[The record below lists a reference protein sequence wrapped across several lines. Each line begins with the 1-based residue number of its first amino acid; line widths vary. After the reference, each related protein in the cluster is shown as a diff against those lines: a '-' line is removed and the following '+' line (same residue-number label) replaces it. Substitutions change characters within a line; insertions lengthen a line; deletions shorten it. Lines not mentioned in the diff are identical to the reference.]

1 MPVGMLRKVSGKCSY
16 LGKCVEQPYLI
27 HSVTQVRG
35 APSVGQNCP
44 SVASLPAS
52 TIASKGHLGE
62 NGASGLSEQRH
73 SPDSRFI
80 SKHIHFMLWETNC
93 FLKTAVSI
101 CLAFS

>member
-44 SVASLPAS
+44 SVASLLAS

-62 NGASGLSEQRH
+62 NGASGLV
-73 SPDSRFI
+73 SRDIPLTLGLYRNTFT
-80 SKHIHFMLWETNC
+80 SC
-93 FLKTAVSI
+93 FGKLTA
-101 CLAFS
+101 F